1 MLGRDMVTCSLKCC
15 TTIEPSSKNWKS
27 RKKGDANALRQSSS
41 LVTMNVLKCL
51 RMDSILKKEHFLH
64 KDDIEYISWYW
75 QLTFCHTGCWLSASY
90 NRPKDDRQLER
101 PVVLSPCRSPPTLWV
116 PCEWWWDKSF
126 RFCSILSTKKIEKIT
141 KQIVTYP
148 VWMPTHASQ

>member
-1 MLGRDMVTCSLKCC
+1 MLIPIMLGRDMVTCSFKCC

-64 KDDIEYISWYW
+64 KDHIEYFLILTTHILPYRLLTVSFIQSTKRWSPAREACRLISVQKSTHSW
-75 QLTFCHTGCWLSASY
+75 S
-90 NRPKDDRQLER
+90 
-101 PVVLSPCRSPPTLWV
+101 TLWRV
-116 PCEWWWDKSF
+116 IYLSDGKSM
-126 RFCSILSTKKIEKIT
+126 
-141 KQIVTYP
+141 
-148 VWMPTHASQ
+148 VWSRTEVVRQEF

>member
-1 MLGRDMVTCSLKCC
+1 MLIPIMLGRDMVTCSLKCC

-64 KDDIEYISWYW
+64 KDDIEYFLI
-75 QLTFCHTGCWLSASY
+75 LTTHILPYRLLT
-90 NRPKDDRQLER
+90 
-101 PVVLSPCRSPPTLWV
+101 V
-116 PCEWWWDKSF
+116 SF
-126 RFCSILSTKKIEKIT
+126 IQSTKR
-141 KQIVTYP
+141 
-148 VWMPTHASQ
+148 